1 MHFEPQNR
9 VIIYFSVGVIG
20 AFPPLFE
27 LNPNHSIY
35 DPKDGYLEENPIE
48 GTCSSYWA
56 YFDCIMA
63 ENHCGAKERFPMVQ
77 YSWKQLQCQCNCTL
91 M

>member
-1 MHFEPQNR
+1 MQASK
-9 VIIYFSVGVIG
+9 IIIFIVGVIG

-35 DPKDGYLEENPIE
+35 DPKDDYREDPIE